1 MTTELEVGIRLV
13 YYTPV
18 PLKVKDIKKY
28 PGYFCVIFEKPE
40 NFHFYAGQ
48 YLDYELPVK
57 DPLGNTRSF
66 TISASPT
73 EDFLMLSTRHGK
85 TVFKKALE
93 KIKPGDQI
101 KASHPA
107 GTFTLDEKSPA
118 VMIAGGIGI
127 TPFRSMIKDALYR
140 KLKTPITLIYS
151 NSDDDFPF
159 RNDLNNWQKKLK
171 NLKIHYINTTTQGK
185 LGPEKLKQLT
195 MNNELFTIYYL
206 AGPPKMVDSFDN
218 ILQSLGVE
226 KENIRYDHFDGYL

>member
-1 MTTELEVGIRLV
+1 MTKLEVGIRLV

-28 PGYFCVIFEKPE
+28 PEYFCVIFKKPD

-48 YLDYELPVK
+48 YLNYELPLK

-73 EDFLMLSTRHGK
+73 EGYLMLSTRHGK

-127 TPFRSMIKDALYR
+127 TPFRSMIKDALDR
-140 KLKTPITLIYS
+140 GLKTLITLIYS

-171 NLKIHYINTTTQGK
+171 NLKIHYINTSKEGLLDTK
-185 LGPEKLKQLT
+185 KLKLLT
-195 MNNELFTIYYL
+195 MNHPLSTIYYL
-206 AGPPKMVDSFDN
+206 AGPPKMVDSFDQ
-218 ILQSLGVE
+218 ILQSSGVE